1 MFGSYVPFSYRPEEL
16 QRNQYNKE
24 KQQHDAITKMV
35 WENFGLKPED
45 EEQIYE
51 YRQPYLELFDK
62 GLVGLGHTIPGALMV
77 GLACTELSGWCV
89 CCVWLPDG
97 VWR

>member
-1 MFGSYVPFSYRPEEL
+1 MYGNHVRLLRTVFLSARRASKEPVQ
-16 QRNQYNKE
+16 QRK
-24 KQQHDAITKMV
+24 ATARCFTKMM
-35 WENFGLKPED
+35 WEKFGLRPED

-89 CCVWLPDG
+89 LCVAT
-97 VWR
+97 